1 MPTLYLIDAS
11 VFICRAYF
19 SLPPTLVDR
28 FGAPANALFGFAQFL
43 AELLERRGPSHIA
56 VAFDESLAGSFRRSI
71 YPPYKANRPEA
82 PPELVYQFR
91 RCRELTAA
99 LGIAG
104 FASASH
110 EADDLIGALAA
121 QQRRTGVSMVYVSA
135 DKDLAQLIQ
144 DQDRLWDAPRGRLLD
159 AEGVEREFG
168 VRPGQI
174 VDLLGLAG
182 DAVDNI
188 PGVPGIGRKTAAALL
203 NEREDMAG
211 IYADLEAVAGLPLR
225 GAKRVKR
232 LLAEHAEQ
240 AWLSRRLATI
250 DCAAPLGKGQDL
262 AWAGADPQALAEL
275 GLSDWLTRRLTRLAP
290 AWPLEA

>member
-1 MPTLYLIDAS
+1 MPSLYLIDAS

-19 SLPPTLVDR
+19 SLPPTLSDR

-43 AELLERRGPSHIA
+43 AELLERRSPSHLA
-56 VAFDESLAGSFRRSI
+56 VAFDESLAGSFRRAI

-91 RCRELTAA
+91 RCRELTEA

-110 EADDLIGALAA
+110 EADDLIGTLAA
-121 QQRRTGVSMVYVSA
+121 RQRRSGMAMIYVSA
-135 DKDLAQLIQ
+135 DKDLAQLIEG
-144 DQDRLWDAPRGRLLD
+144 QDRLWDAPRGRLLD

-168 VRPGQI
+168 VRPEQM

-203 NEREDMAG
+203 VERESMAG
-211 IYADLEAVAGLPLR
+211 IYADLAGIAGLSLR
-225 GAKRVKR
+225 GAKRIGR
-232 LLAEHAEQ
+232 LLEEHAEQ

-250 DCAAPLGKGQDL
+250 DRAAPIDAGQDL
-262 AWAGADPQALAEL
+262 LWAGADPQALANL
-275 GLSDWLTRRLTRLAP
+275 GLSDSLTRRLTRLAP